1 MSKKLI
7 TKLLTNYNIFYLLLL
22 VIFCYSFLSLI
33 LAYLSQ
39 YIFGFEPCILC
50 IYQRILFF
58 IILILASV
66 GIYFYN
72 NKKYS
77 KIIFFGCCFVMMINL
92 LVAFYHSGI
101 ELKVF
106 SEYSKCSTKDY
117 SKVKDVETLR
127 EMLMQTDSKK
137 CGEVELK
144 IFKLSMAQWN
154 FIVSLLILIL
164 FRLVFILQDNRKIV
178 SL

>member
-1 MSKKLI
+1 MNKKLI
-7 TKLLTNYNIFYLLLL
+7 IKLLTNYNSYYLLLI
-22 VIFCYSFLSLI
+22 VIFCYSFSALI

-39 YIFGFEPCILC
+39 YFFGFEPCILC

-72 NKKYS
+72 NKKFL
-77 KIIFFGCCFVMMINL
+77 KIIFLSCCFVMIINV

-106 SEYSKCSTKDY
+106 SEYSRCSTKDY
-117 SKVKDVETLR
+117 SQVKDIEALR
-127 EMLMQTDSKK
+127 EMLMRTNAKK
-137 CGEVELK
+137 CSEVDLRVLS
-144 IFKLSMAQWN
+144 LSMAQWN
-154 FIVSLLILIL
+154 FIISLMILIF
-164 FRLVFILQDNRKIV
+164 FRIVFIYQNAHRKV
-178 SL
+178 